1 MKRVFW
7 IAWREFV
14 ATVATKGFIIGI
26 LFTPIMIAAMIVV
39 MPILLDDAPPRVEGV
54 LMVLDSTGVVVE
66 DIAAWLEP
74 EEVARRAGELAA
86 EIIDEAM
93 PGVARVIGERAVQ
106 GDAAGQALAA
116 ILARMPDI
124 EVVPL
129 ALDADIEVEK
139 ESLFIGSTRDGGR
152 LAVAVVHP
160 DAVERDSPGAPFG
173 DYDLFV
179 REKLD
184 ERIEDEIR
192 GALRDAIISGRVRF
206 SGLDRDEIEALMR
219 VRRVPSTTVT
229 QEGEQQTNE
238 AINVLLPA
246 AFMILLLMA
255 VMTGGQHILLSTVE
269 EKRSRVVEVL
279 LSAVSP
285 MQLLAGKIFGQL
297 FVGFV
302 MMGLYGGMGFVA
314 LVAFALL
321 GFVDLSLIFY
331 LVIFYL
337 IAYSTLGSLMAAIG
351 SAVNEISEAQS
362 LMMPVMMTMM
372 VPVLLWLPITRD
384 PNGIFSVAASFV
396 PPINTFVMLLRMSSA
411 TPPPLWQVWLSILVG
426 IAGVYAALW
435 AAAKVFR
442 VGLLMYG
449 KPPNLP
455 TLWRWIRET

>member
-26 LFTPIMIAAMIVV
+26 LLTPVILAVMILV
-39 MPILLDDAPPRVEGV
+39 MPMLLDDTPPRVEGE
-54 LMVLDSTGVVVE
+54 LLVLDSTGVVVE
-66 DIAAWLEP
+66 DIVAWLEP
-74 EEVARRAGELAA
+74 EEVARRAGELAVA
-86 EIIDEAM
+86 IDEAM
-93 PGVARVIGERAVQ
+93 PEVVRAIGGRAVQ
-106 GDAAGQALAA
+106 DGMADQALED
-116 ILARMPDI
+116 ILAQVPDI

-129 ALDADIEVEK
+129 ALDADIETEK
-139 ESLFIGSTRDGGR
+139 QSLLIGSTTDGGR
-152 LAVAVVHP
+152 LALAVVHP
-160 DAVERDSPGAPFG
+160 DAVERDSPEAAFG

-184 ERIEDEIR
+184 DRIEDEIR

-206 SGLDRDEIEALMR
+206 SGLDRDEIEALTR
-219 VRRVPSTTVT
+219 VRRVRSTTVT
-229 QEGEQQTNE
+229 QVGEQQTNE
-238 AINVLLPA
+238 AINMLLPG
-246 AFMILLLMA
+246 AFMILLLLA
-255 VMTGGQHILLSTVE
+255 VFTGGQHILLTTVE

-285 MQLLAGKIFGQL
+285 MQLLAGKILGQL
-297 FVGFV
+297 CVGFV
-302 MMGLYGGMGFVA
+302 MLALYGGMGFAA
-314 LVAFALL
+314 LMSFALL

-337 IAYSTLGSLMAAIG
+337 IAYFTLGSWMAAIG
-351 SAVNEISEAQS
+351 SAVNEITEAQS

-372 VPVLLWLPITRD
+372 VPWLLWLPITRD
-384 PNGIFSVAASFV
+384 PNGIFSVVTSFV
-396 PPINTFVMLLRMSSA
+396 PPINTFVMLLRMSSI

-455 TLWRWIRET
+455 TLLRWVRQA

>member
-1 MKRVFW
+1 MKRIFW

-14 ATVATKGFIIGI
+14 ATVGTKGFIIGI
-26 LFTPIMIAAMIVV
+26 LFMPVLIAVMLIFVVPIM
-39 MPILLDDAPPRVEGV
+39 LDETPPRVEGE
-54 LMVLDSTGVVVE
+54 LLVLDSTGVVVE

-86 EIIDEAM
+86 EVIDAVM
-93 PGVARVIGERAVQ
+93 PGVARGIVERAVQ
-106 GDAAGQALAA
+106 GDQALEAM
-116 ILARMPDI
+116 LAQVPDI

-129 ALDADIEVEK
+129 ALDADIEAEK
-139 ESLFIGSTRDGGR
+139 QSLLIGSTTDGGR

-160 DAVERDSPGAPFG
+160 DAVERDSPGAAFG

-179 REKLD
+179 RERLD

-192 GALRDAIISGRVRF
+192 GALRDAIITGRVQF
-206 SGLDRDEIEALMR
+206 SGLDRVEIEALTS

-238 AINVLLPA
+238 AINVFLPA
-246 AFMILLLMA
+246 AFMILLIMA

-285 MQLLAGKIFGQL
+285 MQLMAGKILGQL
-297 FVGFV
+297 CVGFV
-302 MMGLYGGMGFVA
+302 MMGLYGGLGLVA
-314 LVAFALL
+314 LMSLALL

-337 IAYSTLGSLMAAIG
+337 IAYCTLGSWMAAIG
-351 SAVNEISEAQS
+351 SAVNEITEAQA
-362 LMMPVMMTMM
+362 LMMPVMITMM
-372 VPVLLWLPITRD
+372 VPWLMWLPITRD
-384 PNGIFSVAASFV
+384 PNGMFAVATSFV
-396 PPINTFVMLLRMSSA
+396 PPINTFVMLLRMSST

-435 AAAKVFR
+435 AATKVFR

-455 TLWRWIRET
+455 TLWRWIRHA